1 MQPVNTALCSFGMS
15 SLFFHAPFIHAHTG
29 FHLASVLERKANL
42 AETKYPGVKT
52 YRSLDQV
59 LADPE
64 VELVI
69 VNTPNA
75 THHEYAKKALL
86 AGKHVVV
93 EKPFTVS
100 VAEAEELDNLAKS
113 SGRVLAV
120 YHNRRW
126 DGDFLTV
133 KKIVSQELLG
143 ELVEV
148 EIHFDRFKTE
158 LSAKLH
164 KETPGPG
171 TGALYDLGSH
181 LVDQALLL
189 FGLPL
194 SVYADIRILRPLS
207 RIDDYFEVLLYYNN
221 LRVRLKGT
229 YIARETVPAYILH
242 GTRGSFLKSRS
253 DVQEAHL
260 QAGLLPGK
268 EDWGRE
274 PDFEKGILHT
284 ELDGSILRETVT
296 GENGNYMEFYN
307 QLYAAIRQG
316 LPVPVSA
323 ADATNVIRVID
334 AAFKSNERR
343 AAVDL

>member
-1 MQPVNTALCSFGMS
+1 ML
-15 SLFFHAPFIHAHTG
+15 FHAPFIHTHPG
-29 FHLASVLERKANL
+29 FYLSSVLERKANL
-42 AETKYPGVKT
+42 AQTKYPGVKT
-52 YRSLDQV
+52 FRSLDEM
-59 LADPE
+59 LADAE

-100 VAEAEELDNLAKS
+100 VAEAEELDNLARS
-113 SGRVLAV
+113 TGRILAV

-133 KKIVSQELLG
+133 KKILSQELLG
-143 ELVEV
+143 EVVEA
-148 EIHFDRFKTE
+148 ELHFDRYKTE

-181 LVDQALLL
+181 LADQALQL

-194 SVYADIRILRPLS
+194 SVFADIRTLRPLS
-207 RIDDYFEVLLYYNN
+207 RIDDYFEVLLYYSN

-229 YIARETVPAYILH
+229 YIAREPVPAYILH

-253 DVQEAHL
+253 DVQEKDL
-260 QAGLLPGK
+260 QAGLVPGSG
-268 EDWGRE
+268 DWGRE
-274 PDFEKGILHT
+274 PGSEKGILHT
-284 ELDGSILRETVT
+284 ESGGRILRETIT

-307 QLYAAIRQG
+307 QLFAAIREG

-323 ADATNVIRVID
+323 AEGTNVIRIID
-334 AAFKSNERR
+334 AAFQSNERR